1 MKIEI
6 DLPPEIYYKLISQS
20 QYLKTNPSLL
30 ILQTLEHDLGL
41 IGVTIADDAIFGSEK
56 KVENNP

>member
-41 IGVTIADDAIFGSEK
+41 IGVTIADDLIFCSEK